1 MAEQELKKCPL
12 NSFSKCF
19 ENTCAL
25 YREAKDSK
33 DIIFNS
39 RSGCSI
45 LLLARFTD
53 PQGSSWNEEQN
64 NEWMTVKINK

>member
-1 MAEQELKKCPL
+1 MTEQEQKKCPL
-12 NSFSKCF
+12 NHFIECSGNECPF
-19 ENTCAL
+19 

-33 DIIFNS
+33 NIIFTS

-53 PQGSSWNEEQN
+53 PQGSAWNEEQN
-64 NEWMTVKINK
+64 GD